1 MKQINPL
8 AIHSE
13 SLYRMS
19 ELLAQAAR
27 DKQAL
32 ETKRIRPET
41 SRPGLGQSIWL
52 SQKLAGLG
60 RLAQFRGQAL
70 FNRVK

>member
-19 ELLAQAAR
+19 DIQSQAAM

-32 ETKRIRPET
+32 EMKRNYLET
-41 SRPGLGQSIWL
+41 RAQFKGQRGWWGLLRFG
-52 SQKLAGLG
+52 K
-60 RLAQFRGQAL
+60 LAQFRGHDKA
-70 FNRVK
+70 V